1 MDKSI
6 VKILS
11 LIEENGFE
19 AYVVGGYVRDFLLS
33 KDTKDID
40 ICTNARVIDLVEIF
54 KEYNPSSNNYGAVKL
69 TYDDFK
75 FDITTYREDVKYD
88 GDRRNLE
95 VRYIDNL
102 VEDIKRRDFT
112 CNTLCMNKE
121 GNIIDILNG
130 KEDIDNKIIKCVGD
144 VNKKLMEDPLRI
156 LRAIRFATVLDFK
169 IDKELY
175 DAINDKKELVDELST
190 QRMKEELTKIL
201 VSKKAIKGLDY
212 LKRLK
217 LTTYM
222 GIDYD
227 KVKKVSDICGMY
239 SQIRFTKEYPF
250 TNEEKDNIDKINELV
265 KKGTIDKYSLIE
277 YGLYICSVA
286 GDILGYKK
294 KDIIKM
300 DKELPIKSKKDI
312 AITGHDICEILG
324 CEPSKEIGLVYNE
337 LFVQIVEGFIRNE
350 ELEIKNYIKN
360 NRKKWVN
367 GGKRSFK
374 EGT

>member
-6 VKILS
+6 IKILS
-11 LIEENGFE
+11 LIEDNGFE

-40 ICTNARVIDLVEIF
+40 ICTNARVKDLMNIL
-54 KEYNPSSNNYGAVKL
+54 KEYNPVSNNYGAVKI
-69 TYDDFK
+69 TYNDFK
-75 FDITTYREDVKYD
+75 FDITTYREDIEYN
-88 GDRRNLE
+88 GDRRNLKIKY
-95 VRYIDNL
+95 VDNL

-130 KEDIDNKIIKCVGD
+130 KEDIDNKIIRCVGD
-144 VNKKLMEDPLRI
+144 VDKKLTEDPLRI

-169 IDKELY
+169 IDKGLY
-175 DAINDKKELVDELST
+175 DSIVLKKDLVNNLST

-201 VSKKAIKGLDY
+201 VSKKVLKGLDY

-217 LTTYM
+217 LTTNM

-227 KVKKVSDICGMY
+227 KVKRVSDICGMY
-239 SQIRFTKEYPF
+239 SQIEFTREYPF
-250 TNEEKDNIDKINELV
+250 TSEEKDSIDKIKELV
-265 KKGTIDKYSLIE
+265 KKGKIDKYSVFN

-286 GDILGYKK
+286 GDIIGYKK
-294 KDIIKM
+294 KDIVKM
-300 DKELPIKSKKDI
+300 EKELPIKSKKDI
-312 AITGHDICEILG
+312 RITGEEICQMLG

-337 LFVQIVEGFIRNE
+337 LLNQIVEGN
-350 ELEIKNYIKN
+350 LENDNSLIKEYIYN
-360 NRKKWVN
+360 NRKKWSKS
-367 GGKRSFK
+367 GKRSNK
-374 EGT
+374 KSV